1 MALDESKLSERQ
13 RDEATVKL
21 LRRLRERLL
30 SGNIS
35 TARVAGLNLAWKQ
48 EDGLM
53 ILSEVLF
60 GEYPRTAKK
69 AAAYGLRSMN
79 GRMKKLGIEVLGQGL
94 KHRNRTTKAV
104 CIKSISLI
112 KAKVSGKGRSGSRP
126 TSARHKI
133 TEVRNKNTINRRST
147 TPSNRRIVSG
157 ENFNRR

>member
-1 MALDESKLSERQ
+1 MALDGSKLSERQ
-13 RDEATVKL
+13 RDEATVELLRKLREKL
-21 LRRLRERLL
+21 L
-30 SGNIS
+30 SDNIS

-48 EDGLM
+48 EDGLT

-79 GRMKKLGIEVLGQGL
+79 GRMKKLGIEVLEKGL

-112 KAKVSGKGRSGSRP
+112 KAKASGKGGSGSKP
-126 TSARHKI
+126 ATGRHKI
-133 TEVRNKNTINRRST
+133 TEIRSKNTINRRST
-147 TPSNRRIVSG
+147 MPSNRRVVSND
-157 ENFNRR
+157 NFNR